1 MERIGFI
8 RDYKG
13 IAIKKKFFRNESE
26 FRKHNPAYMY
36 KTLY

>member
-13 IAIKKKFFRNESE
+13 IAIKKKIFRNESE